1 MSLVTLRGV
10 SKTFPQALKP
20 AVEDI
25 SLSVEE
31 GERVAIV
38 GQSGSGKTTLLNIA
52 LGFTEPTQGEV
63 SIAHP
68 DTTGLVFQNPTAS
81 LDPRWTIRDIIAEG
95 VSQKTRVRDDDI
107 EDTLRSVK
115 LDPDDLMDRYVSD
128 ISGGQAQRVA
138 IARALISHPQLLVA
152 DEPVSAVDVLGKQHI
167 IETLK
172 TMQDEQRFAMLIVLH
187 DLGVAQQLSD
197 TIVVMYQGRIVERG
211 ATAEVLK
218 NPQHEYTKRLISAAR
233 W

>member
-68 DTTGLVFQNPTAS
+68 DTTGLVFQNPAAS

-107 EDTLRSVK
+107 EDALRSVK

-197 TIVVMYQGRIVERG
+197 TIVVMYQGRSVEQG